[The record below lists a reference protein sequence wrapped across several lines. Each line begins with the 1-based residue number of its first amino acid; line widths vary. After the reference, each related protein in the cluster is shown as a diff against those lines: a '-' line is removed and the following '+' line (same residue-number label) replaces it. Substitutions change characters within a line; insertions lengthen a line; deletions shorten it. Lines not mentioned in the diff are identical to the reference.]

1 MKNEL
6 SPSVNNCY
14 HCPYRAGWQ
23 SFRQLESS
31 DPAPPWLKQA
41 APTAALPA
49 SIYRKKANRAPTLT
63 ADVITPAGRAVAIGI
78 AAGLLSAWG
87 WLVGW
92 PWYAPLAAGGTVTAL
107 ALIRFTLDQTGL
119 FDVEEVTQAGPES
132 PSPPSPAPTEPL
144 RLEVSQAEPNH
155 YRQSLIELPP
165 TITDK
170 AFYRFCKATAEG
182 GASLAHSDWTGRA
195 GLFSKPA
202 YRAMLTELDRAGLTA
217 FVDPDK
223 PTMGRRLTGAG
234 KRAMLKFVAEWEQNR

>member
-23 SFRQLESS
+23 SFRQLENS

-63 ADVITPAGRAVAIGI
+63 ADVLTPAGRAVAIGI

-92 PWYAPLAAGGTVTAL
+92 PWWTPLAAA
-107 ALIRFTLDQTGL
+107 GL

-170 AFYRFCKATAEG
+170 AFYRFCKATAER

-202 YRAMLTELDRAGLTA
+202 YRAML
-217 FVDPDK
+217 
-223 PTMGRRLTGAG
+223 
-234 KRAMLKFVAEWEQNR
+234 KFVAEWEQTG